1 MRHSRVVEWKST
13 ALKRLK
19 ETYKSD
25 DVVIPGLQRHV
36 MRQAAKED
44 VERSPHVIHPSE
56 MVKPEWCGRHDFYR
70 ITDTPADK
78 KSGNNPS
85 FNMEN
90 AFAEGHTIHNKY
102 QTWLWEM
109 GVLYGEWK
117 CERCSHR
124 WSALSPLVCP
134 LCESP
139 WLHYM
144 EVTLTRPPY
153 LISGHA
159 DGAVH
164 DLDGFT
170 GLIEV
175 KSIGIGTIRF
185 EAPRMHQRYL
195 DGNETLD
202 EMWWKINRPFPS
214 HMKQGQLYLWL
225 SWPKYSQIVFIYESK
240 FPQKQK
246 EFLISYNP
254 RLIAPLIDQAK
265 DVSQGVRAGI
275 APERP
280 VWAVDMQVK
289 TCRSCIYRKTC
300 WSINEPD
307 EEAPAAK
314 VRVKRA
320 DPRKRRAALSPT

>member
-1 MRHSRVVEWKST
+1 MPEWRST

-36 MRQAAKED
+36 MKQMAKED
-44 VERSPHVIHPSE
+44 LERSPHVIHPSD
-56 MVKPEWCGRHDFYR
+56 MVKPEWCGRHDYYR
-70 ITDTPADK
+70 ITKTRYDRKAV
-78 KSGNNPS
+78 NNPS
-85 FNMEN
+85 FNMAN
-90 AFAEGHTIHNKY
+90 AFAEGHTIHEKY

-109 GVLYGEWK
+109 GVLYGKWL
-117 CERCSHR
+117 CQRCNHV
-124 WSALSPLVCP
+124 WTDLSPKTCP
-134 LCESP
+134 KCESP
-139 WLHYM
+139 WLHYK
-144 EVTLTRPPY
+144 EVSLERKPY
-153 LISGHA
+153 LINGHA

-164 DLDGFT
+164 DLDGWT

-225 SWPKYSQIVFIYESK
+225 SWPRYNQIVFIYESK
-240 FPQKQK
+240 FHQKQK
-246 EFLISYNP
+246 EFLVSYNP
-254 RLIAPLIDQAK
+254 KLIAPLIDQAK
-265 DVSQGVRAGI
+265 DVSQGVRAKI
-275 APERP
+275 PPERP

-289 TCRSCIYRKTC
+289 TCRSCTYRNIC
-300 WSINEPD
+300 WSID
-307 EEAPAAK
+307 AVEETAPKEAK

-320 DPRKRRAALSPT
+320 DSRKRRAALSQT